1 MTWPNVV
8 NALIGLWFV
17 IAPFVLGYSGQTGAM
32 WTSIVGGAILFV
44 LGGWAALD
52 ENTRRQRWVQYVNGL
67 VGIWFVLFPFV
78 FALSA
83 TPAILW
89 TSLIGGI
96 VALVLSAWLAFGV
109 LAKEQPAR

>member
-1 MTWPNVV
+1 
-8 NALIGLWFV
+8 
-17 IAPFVLGYSGQTGAM
+17 
-32 WTSIVGGAILFV
+32 
-44 LGGWAALD
+44 
-52 ENTRRQRWVQYVNGL
+52 VQYVNGL

>member
-44 LGGWAALD
+44 LGG
-52 ENTRRQRWVQYVNGL
+52 
-67 VGIWFVLFPFV
+67 VGPR
-78 FALSA
+78 STK
-83 TPAILW
+83 TPAG
-89 TSLIGGI
+89 SGGC
-96 VALVLSAWLAFGV
+96 ST
-109 LAKEQPAR
+109 